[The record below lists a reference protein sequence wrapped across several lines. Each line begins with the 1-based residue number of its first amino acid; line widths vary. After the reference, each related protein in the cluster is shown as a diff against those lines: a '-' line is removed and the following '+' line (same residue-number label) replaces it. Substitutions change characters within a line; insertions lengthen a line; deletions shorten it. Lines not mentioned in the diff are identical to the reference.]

1 LLHLKVD
8 GVLTDMS
15 LVLTRAPP
23 PHVSFFTTPIA
34 PLPFAHHCVYVPCHR
49 FVIFAT
55 KWRLPTDF
63 WLGFH
68 RMRIGLNC
76 EMMKRATR
84 AIGMVWSILENTR
97 SVYDASS
104 PPARIVLP

>member
-1 LLHLKVD
+1 
-8 GVLTDMS
+8 
-15 LVLTRAPP
+15 
-23 PHVSFFTTPIA
+23 
-34 PLPFAHHCVYVPCHR
+34 
-49 FVIFAT
+49 VIFAT

-63 WLGFH
+63 WLGSH

-84 AIGMVWSILENTR
+84 AIGMIWSILENTR
-97 SVYDASS
+97 PVYDASS